1 MTEMRTRFYA
11 IYRCENLAG
20 NKEIVGAIEA
30 ASRKEACELMSG
42 KVMVYRNQ
50 HLEAV
55 PFSKLGKDE
64 QCIAAKRGAE
74 LEAALE
80 VWEEVVREVVR
91 DAEKALLKTKPPF
104 PYHPSQS
111 TDRERRLALRRYFR
125 SENPSSKI

>member
-1 MTEMRTRFYA
+1 MRTRFYA
-11 IYRCENLAG
+11 VYRCGSNLANQDG
-20 NKEIVGAIEA
+20 CNKEIVGTIEA
-30 ASRKEACELMSG
+30 TSREEACRFMSN
-42 KVMVYRNQ
+42 KVTVYHNQ

-55 PFSKLGKDE
+55 PLSRLSKAE

-80 VWEEVVREVVR
+80 VWEEVVR
-91 DAEKALLKTKPPF
+91 DAEKALLRTKPPF
-104 PYHPSQS
+104 PHHPSQS

>member
-1 MTEMRTRFYA
+1 MRTRFYA

-20 NKEIVGAIEA
+20 NKEIVGSIEA
-30 ASRKEACELMSG
+30 TSPKEACKLMSG

-64 QCIAAKRGAE
+64 QYIAAKRGAE

-80 VWEEVVREVVR
+80 VWEEVVR
-91 DAEKALLKTKPPF
+91 DAEKALLRTKPPF
-104 PYHPSQS
+104 PHHPSQS